1 MVEKYFEWKALT
13 YFAEWGLFI
22 AAVIT
27 VAIIALVIWTYKKMC
42 DRRKKRLDRMMK
54 KWEEEESR
62 KEEQNK

>member
-1 MVEKYFEWKALT
+1 MVEKYFEWKAWV
-13 YFAEWGLFI
+13 YFAEWGIFI
-22 AAVIT
+22 AVIIT
-27 VAIIALVIWTYKKMC
+27 AAIIALTVWTYRKMC